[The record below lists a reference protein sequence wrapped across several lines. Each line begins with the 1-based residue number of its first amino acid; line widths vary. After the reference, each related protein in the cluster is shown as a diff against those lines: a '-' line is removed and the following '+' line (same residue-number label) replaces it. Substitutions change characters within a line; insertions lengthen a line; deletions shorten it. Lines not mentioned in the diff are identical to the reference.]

1 MTRFALLALLATALV
16 GCAVE
21 GDGQFSPIARS
32 EIPFGLPDAATT
44 TAPTTTTTTMVSSED
59 EDNMVMEEVV
69 DLYYLLGAG
78 LFRVQTSVVSP
89 ATPDQVLTLLSTN
102 ALSGPSYV
110 GLRSA
115 LPSEFVA
122 SISVSRGVAEVDAGG
137 SFLRAIAPSDQRLA
151 IAQIVAT
158 LTSRPGIGQVVFA
171 VDGVAVAVPRGRGDV
186 VPAGT
191 PVTFDDYA
199 MLIIG
204 G

>member
-102 ALSGPSYV
+102 SLSGPSYV

>member
-1 MTRFALLALLATALV
+1 VTRKVLVIVLALTLI

-32 EIPFGLPDAATT
+32 EIPFGLADAATT
-44 TAPTTTTTTMVSSED
+44 TAPTTTTTTIVVTD
-59 EDNMVMEEVV
+59 DDNTVMEEVV
-69 DLYYLLGAG
+69 DLYYLLGSR
-78 LFRVQTSVVSP
+78 LFRVQTTVVSP
-89 ATPDQVLTLLSTN
+89 ATPDQVLTFLHSN
-102 ALSGPSYV
+102 SLSGPSYV

-115 LPSEFVA
+115 LPTTFEATITVN
-122 SISVSRGVAEVDAGG
+122 RGVAEVDAGG
-137 SFLRAIAPSDQRLA
+137 SFLRSIAPSDQRLA
-151 IAQIVAT
+151 VAQLVAT

-171 VDGVAVAVPRGRGDV
+171 VDGEQIAVPRGRGDV

-191 PVTFDDYA
+191 PVTFEDYA

>member
-1 MTRFALLALLATALV
+1 MSMTLA
-16 GCAVE
+16 GCAVD
-21 GDGQFSPIARS
+21 GDGQFTSIARS
-32 EIPFGLPDAATT
+32 DIPFGLADAVTT
-44 TAPTTTTTTMVSSED
+44 TAPTTTTTTVVADD
-59 EDNMVMEEVV
+59 ETDNTVVDEIV

-78 LFRVQTSVVSP
+78 LFRVQTTVVSP
-89 ATPDQVLTLLSTN
+89 ATPDQVLTYLSTN
-102 ALSGPSYV
+102 TLSGPSYV

-115 LPSEFVA
+115 VPTTLEA
-122 SISVSRGVAEVDAGG
+122 TITVSRGVAEVDAEG

-158 LTSRPGIGQVVFA
+158 VTSRPGIGQVVFA
-171 VDGVAVAVPRGRGDV
+171 VDGVQIAVPRGRGDV